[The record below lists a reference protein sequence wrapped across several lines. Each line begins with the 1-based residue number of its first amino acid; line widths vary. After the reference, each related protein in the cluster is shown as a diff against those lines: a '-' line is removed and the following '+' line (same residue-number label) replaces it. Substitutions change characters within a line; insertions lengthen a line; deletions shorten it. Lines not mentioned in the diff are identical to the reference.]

1 MPDYFEWNVWH
12 SSICLGWRN
21 AWRVGVIKKTAQNRV
36 DEHIFLCCFWPLIK
50 RGIKWKVEQT
60 ALRLFFSTSYL
71 QLHTFF
77 TCICL
82 SNTPAAEKI
91 NMRDLAINFGLSM
104 TVRFF
109 FLTSHDTRSS
119 WNSFVNWQN
128 YLQVSSGGESKS
140 SKSITES
147 LEKTLKH
154 PSEVHCF
161 KKRI

>member
-21 AWRVGVIKKTAQNRV
+21 AWREGVIKKTAQNRV

-50 RGIKWKVEQT
+50 RGMKWKVEQT

-82 SNTPAAEKI
+82 SNTPAAEK
-91 NMRDLAINFGLSM
+91 NEHAWLSNKLRPLNDRA
-104 TVRFF
+104 VFL
-109 FLTSHDTRSS
+109 LTSHDTRSS

-128 YLQVSSGGESKS
+128 YLQVSSGGKSKS
-140 SKSITES
+140 SKSIIES
-147 LEKTLKH
+147 LEKNIASQT
-154 PSEVHCF
+154 
-161 KKRI
+161 RI